1 MFPQIAKTYIEDK
14 IPQVEYVIEIQN
26 NYPIQDDQTEE
37 KEMDLQE
44 VARNTMSKKAYMKKW
59 RGLSDAEVEAELEQ
73 MALERQYE
81 DTAYFPDSIVN
92 QNKNINEGEKN
103 VEGEE

>member
-26 NYPIQDDQTEE
+26 NYPIQDDQVEE

-44 VARNTMSKKAYMKKW
+44 VARNTMSKKAYMQKW
-59 RGLSDAEVEAELEQ
+59 RGLSDEQVDEELKQ
-73 MALERQYE
+73 IALERQYE

-92 QNKNINEGEKN
+92 QNKNINEGNKN